1 VPPEARPAIGSGPRH
16 LREVSRGPAPAA
28 CRPLR
33 VVDVA
38 MFYGERSGGIRT
50 YLDAKLR
57 WSAGEPG
64 VEHHVVVP
72 GPVVRSREG
81 LREVPSLR
89 VVAANGY
96 RVPLGAGALLR
107 ELRALAPD
115 VVLLHDPFWR
125 PLGIARAARGLGA
138 RVIGVHHGSVALDA
152 AGLPGPDRV
161 WHPVLRGWM
170 HRAHREVDALMAALP
185 TERDTG
191 RAAALRLRFGLHP
204 AFRPQEGVRRGDHV
218 LYVGRLAREKG
229 VFELLHAAARSRD
242 PWPLRLVG
250 SGPAEGRLR
259 ALAERLGLAHRLSWR
274 PYVSDPGRLARAYQG
289 ARAVVMS
296 GAHETF
302 GLVGFEA
309 AASGAAVV
317 ACRSAPA
324 VAAMD
329 GLARTYRPGDIADL
343 AEAIG
348 AARASEPDPAAAAA
362 LAARSSWDAAFH
374 AELEDLRALVA

>member
-1 VPPEARPAIGSGPRH
+1 MPPETSTPVHPGTRRLRVVSGRRPA
-16 LREVSRGPAPAA
+16 APA
-28 CRPLR
+28 RPLR

-64 VEHHVVVP
+64 VDHHVVVP
-72 GPVVRSREG
+72 GPVVRRMEG

-125 PLGIARAARGLGA
+125 PLGIARSARELGA

-152 AGLPGPDRV
+152 AGLPGPDRA
-161 WHPVLRGWM
+161 WHPVLRRWM
-170 HRAHREVDALMAALP
+170 HRAHREVDGLMAALP

-191 RAAALRLRFGLHP
+191 RPPALRLRFGLHP

-229 VFELLHAAARSRD
+229 VFELLHAAARSPD
-242 PWPLRLVG
+242 GWPLRLVG

-259 ALAERLGLAHRLSWR
+259 ALAQRLGLAHRLSWR
-274 PYVSDPGRLARAYQG
+274 PYVGDPARLARAYQSAG
-289 ARAVVMS
+289 AVVMP

-317 ACRSAPA
+317 ACRTAPA
-324 VAAMD
+324 VAAMG
-329 GLARTYRPGDIADL
+329 GLARTYRPGDVADL

-348 AARASEPDPAAAAA
+348 VARASEPDRGVAAA
-362 LAARSSWDAAFH
+362 LAARSSWDAAFS